1 MWGDYLRFMFS
12 SFHTAEFI
20 IMISLIIIDIITGI
34 IITIAG
40 KCKHV
45 DTSKISSNFFIT
57 GIYYKIFNIVIYLMG
72 VVFSFYT
79 KQDIIREFIII
90 SLIAYESISI
100 LENFNILGAPFP
112 EPFRKFLSMFSKKD
126 GDKTNDD

>member
-1 MWGDYLRFMFS
+1 MWSDYLHFMFS

-20 IMISLIIIDIITGI
+20 ILISLIIIDIITGL

-40 KCKHV
+40 KCKHI
-45 DTSKISSNFFIT
+45 DTSKISSKFFIK
-57 GIYYKIFNIVIYLMG
+57 GIYYKIFNIVIYFMG
-72 VVFSFYT
+72 VCFSFYT
-79 KQDIIREFIII
+79 KQDIIKEFVII

-112 EPFRKFLSMFSKKD
+112 EPFKKFLNLFSKKD
-126 GDKTNDD
+126 GGTNDD